1 MSADPDRCP
10 LFVELCAG
18 TAALSLRLHHPRA
31 RPPVSR
37 MGAKTGYA
45 NVILRCMGLRPG
57 QGSADGTRYLWC
69 EPDKGVRLLL
79 HAMTSREIA
88 TKAAA
93 IIASWKDED
102 PKALWLRLRAE
113 GPAVCPPVDARE
125 VAREVLSVKWSFSQR
140 GPAHGYGG
148 PGTNPGMMANRDE
161 AIGCN
166 STARLIT
173 DAPTLPATITADAR
187 DIDPREV
194 ARAARLLTANRL
206 INLDPETWR
215 NTGEGGTTHGGAE
228 FCTPAPALADAV
240 EGVPEVP
247 GAVVD
252 DARAVDPREVARWS
266 LVSGWAAHGKA
277 AGSYGGPGR
286 CGDKTCALTIEG
298 AERRYRDAPTLSA
311 TLTDDARAVDPP
323 QLPPGVVVYIDP
335 PYENCTGYAHALP
348 RSEWLLI
355 VRRWAEAG
363 ALVVVS
369 EAEPIPEL
377 VAEGWHA
384 VEITGER
391 KGQKRTFS
399 KQQREWLT
407 MSRPPAWRPSEQ
419 MGLFNGG

>member
-1 MSADPDRCP
+1 MTADPNRCP

-45 NVILRCMGLRPG
+45 DVILRCMGLRPG

-79 HAMTSREIA
+79 HAYRDRA
-88 TKAAA
+88 LALAAA
-93 IIASWKDED
+93 QVIRGWADEE
-102 PKALWLRLRAE
+102 PRALWERLRAE

-125 VAREVLSVKWSFSQR
+125 VARWLWVAQR
-140 GPAHGYGG
+140 AYRQGEPQSGG
-148 PGTNPGMMANRDE
+148 PVQIGDGGRWAQPLEESLPG
-161 AIGCN
+161 
-166 STARLIT
+166 
-173 DAPTLPATITADAR
+173 APTLPATITADAR

-228 FCTPAPALADAV
+228 FCTPAAALADAV

-252 DARAVDPREVARWS
+252 DARAVDPP
-266 LVSGWAAHGKA
+266 K
-277 AGSYGGPGR
+277 
-286 CGDKTCALTIEG
+286 
-298 AERRYRDAPTLSA
+298 
-311 TLTDDARAVDPP
+311 
-323 QLPPGVVVYIDP
+323 LPPGVVVYIDP
-335 PYENCTGYAHALP
+335 PYLNTTGYAHKFR
-348 RSEWLLI
+348 RSEWLPI

-369 EAEPIPEL
+369 EARRILPL
-377 VAEGWHA
+377 LSEGWHA

-419 MGLFNGG
+419 MGLF

>member
-1 MSADPDRCP
+1 MTADPNRCP

-45 NVILRCMGLRPG
+45 DVILRCMGLRPG

-79 HAMTSREIA
+79 HAYRDRA
-88 TKAAA
+88 LALAAA
-93 IIASWKDED
+93 EVIRGWKDEE
-102 PKALWLRLRAE
+102 PRALWERLRAE

-125 VAREVLSVKWSFSQR
+125 VARWLIRCAWTSAGRSMQP
-140 GPAHGYGG
+140 GDPYTG
-148 PGTNPGMMANRDE
+148 PGRPGGSETERGGIASR
-161 AIGCN
+161 
-166 STARLIT
+166 TAA
-173 DAPTLPATITADAR
+173 APTLPATITADAR

-228 FCTPAPALADAV
+228 FCTDAAALADAV
-240 EGVPEVP
+240 GGVPEVP

-252 DARAVDPREVARWS
+252 DARAVDPREVARCAVVGQWAYRRMEPN
-266 LVSGWAAHGKA
+266 SGWCSVRVPKADEPIEAGDRKPARNIAA
-277 AGSYGGPGR
+277 
-286 CGDKTCALTIEG
+286 DIG
-298 AERRYRDAPTLSA
+298 ASLDLPA
-311 TLTDDARAVDPP
+311 TLTDDARAVHPP
-323 QLPPGVVVYIDP
+323 QLLHGVVVYIDP
-335 PYENCTGYAHALP
+335 PYVGTTGYAHAFP
-348 RSEWLLI
+348 RSEWLPI

-369 EAEPIPEL
+369 EARRILPL
-377 VAEGWHA
+377 LAEGWHA

-407 MSRPPAWRPSEQ
+407 MSRAPAWRPSEQ
-419 MGLFNGG
+419 MGLF